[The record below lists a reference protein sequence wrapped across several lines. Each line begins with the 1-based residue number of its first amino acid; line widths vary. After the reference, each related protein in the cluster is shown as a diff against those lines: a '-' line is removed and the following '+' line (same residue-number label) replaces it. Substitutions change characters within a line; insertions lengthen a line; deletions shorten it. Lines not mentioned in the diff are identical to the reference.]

1 MRRMTRR
8 TIPTGIAVVIAFV
21 LAGGVVAA
29 QRGGGS
35 MPDVQALGEAAATDP
50 MIRIA
55 DIAGTGDAPG
65 RGVFAQVT
73 STGHFCLWDAPSAE
87 SLQRL
92 GGCNPAEDPLGG
104 GKLSVS
110 FAYDGGPA
118 VEAVRD
124 ARLIGV
130 ASNEVAQVRVVMS
143 DGEHRTM
150 KLRSASVGDTSYRAF
165 GHRFK
170 RSDFRKGVGPVAVL
184 AVDESGTEIDREET
198 GFVK

>member
-8 TIPTGIAVVIAFV
+8 TAVTGIAVVLAFV

-35 MPDVQALGEAAATDP
+35 FPDVQALDKATARDP

-55 DIAGTGDAPG
+55 DIAGIGGAPT

-87 SLQRL
+87 SRQRQ
-92 GGCNPAEDPLGG
+92 GGCNPADDPLGG

-130 ASNEVAQVRVVMS
+130 AANEVAEVRVLMS
-143 DGEHRTM
+143 DGEHRSM
-150 KLRSASVGDTSYRAF
+150 KLRSASVGDESYRAF
-165 GHRFK
+165 GHRFE
-170 RSDFRKGVGPVAVL
+170 RRRLGPCFRRRFDL
-184 AVDESGTEIDREET
+184 CLDRWS
-198 GFVK
+198 